1 MKIILA
7 SSSKQRQDIFKMI
20 GLKYEV
26 VTSNVDEMS
35 NEKNPE
41 KYVEEEVLQEE
52 MDQLKVTILNTL

>member
-41 KYVEEEVLQEE
+41 KYVEEL
-52 MDQLKVTILNTL
+52 